1 MSYTKDDI
9 NRMNQYRYYLS
20 DRYKYLILSSD
31 RKTSKTD
38 FLIDYTIQF
47 SDTKPNSKILFL
59 VEYER
64 DTHRILE
71 RFIKNTKINNNIISH
86 YVKFGKIPN
95 SIQLINGTT
104 IMVSANIPRGHN
116 FDMILIDDAHE
127 FFNGVKIKNDFN
139 AMYNYIT
146 NKIIMSV
153 ENNYSL
159 KYIPDEFNFFTV
171 DKNSSISGLRNIK
184 INKIKKNIKLTI

>member
-95 SIQLINGTT
+95 SIQLTNGTT

>member
-47 SDTKPNSKILFL
+47 SNRKPNSKILFL
-59 VEYER
+59 VEYEKEK
-64 DTHRILE
+64 HRILE
-71 RFIKNTKINNNIISH
+71 RFLENTRLYNNILTH
-86 YVKFGKIPN
+86 YAKFGKNSN
-95 SIQLINGTT
+95 SIQLINGTN
-104 IMVSANIPRGHN
+104 IMIFTDIPRGHN

-127 FFNGVKIKNDFN
+127 FFSGVKIRDDFN
-139 AMYNYIT
+139 DMNKYIT
-146 NKIIMSV
+146 NKVIMSV
-153 ENNYSL
+153 VNNYSL
-159 KYIPDEFNFFTV
+159 LHIPDEFDFFTV

-184 INKIKKNIKLTI
+184 INKIKKKIKLTI

>member
-20 DRYKYLILSSD
+20 DRYKYLIISSD

-71 RFIKNTKINNNIISH
+71 RFIKNTKINDNIISH

>member
-1 MSYTKDDI
+1 MIYTKDDI

-47 SDTKPNSKILFL
+47 SNRKPNSKILFL
-59 VEYER
+59 VEYEKEK
-64 DTHRILE
+64 HRILE
-71 RFIKNTKINNNIISH
+71 RFLENTRLYNNILTH
-86 YVKFGKIPN
+86 YAKFGKNSN
-95 SIQLINGTT
+95 SIQLINGTN
-104 IMVSANIPRGHN
+104 IMIFTDIPRGHN

-127 FFNGVKIKNDFN
+127 FFSGVKIRDDFN
-139 AMYNYIT
+139 TMNKYIT
-146 NKIIMSV
+146 NKVIMSV
-153 ENNYSL
+153 VKNYSL
-159 KYIPDEFNFFTV
+159 QYIPDEFDFFTV

-184 INKIKKNIKLTI
+184 INKIKKKIKLTI

>member
-20 DRYKYLILSSD
+20 DRYKYLIISSD

>member
-47 SDTKPNSKILFL
+47 SNRKPNSKILFL
-59 VEYER
+59 VEYEKEK
-64 DTHRILE
+64 HRILE
-71 RFIKNTKINNNIISH
+71 RFLENTRLYNNILTH
-86 YVKFGKIPN
+86 YAKFGKNSN
-95 SIQLINGTT
+95 SIQLINGTN
-104 IMVSANIPRGHN
+104 IMIFTDIPRCHN

-127 FFNGVKIKNDFN
+127 FFSGVKIRDDFN
-139 AMYNYIT
+139 DMNKYIT
-146 NKIIMSV
+146 NKVIMSV
-153 ENNYSL
+153 VNNYSL
-159 KYIPDEFNFFTV
+159 LHIPDEFDFFTV

-184 INKIKKNIKLTI
+184 INKIKKKIKLTI

>member
-47 SDTKPNSKILFL
+47 SNRKPNSKILFL
-59 VEYER
+59 VEYEKEK
-64 DTHRILE
+64 HRILE
-71 RFIKNTKINNNIISH
+71 RFLENTKLYNNILTH
-86 YVKFGKIPN
+86 YAKFGKNSN
-95 SIQLINGTT
+95 SIQLINGTN
-104 IMVSANIPRGHN
+104 IMIFTDIPRGHN
-116 FDMILIDDAHE
+116 FDIILIDDAHE
-127 FFNGVKIKNDFN
+127 FFSGVKIRDDFN
-139 AMYNYIT
+139 DMNKYIT
-146 NKIIMSV
+146 NKVIMSV
-153 ENNYSL
+153 VNNYSL
-159 KYIPDEFNFFTV
+159 LHIPDEFDFFTV

-184 INKIKKNIKLTI
+184 INKIKKKIKLTI